1 MFSVR
6 SAYNLALTERS
17 REEASSSSSS
27 PDGVRKLW
35 SNLWSCDAPPKVK
48 IFGWKLNNDILPT
61 KGNKFKRKLEPTPTC
76 DLCGNG
82 YETSYHAVVVCPQA
96 RALRQAMSQHWNLP
110 DEKIFSYTGKDWLLL
125 LLLLDRVSKDLRG
138 LILLVLWRVCLSGKL
153 ITISPIAL
161 ATLQCHLQLAS

>member
-82 YETSYHAVVVCPQA
+82 YETSYDAVVVCPQA

-110 DEKIFSYTGKDWLLL
+110 DEFFFSYTGKDWL

-138 LILLVLWRVCLSGKL
+138 LILLVLWRAWQVFYFFIFWHREWGL
-153 ITISPIAL
+153 ILNYDTVHP
-161 ATLQCHLQLAS
+161 